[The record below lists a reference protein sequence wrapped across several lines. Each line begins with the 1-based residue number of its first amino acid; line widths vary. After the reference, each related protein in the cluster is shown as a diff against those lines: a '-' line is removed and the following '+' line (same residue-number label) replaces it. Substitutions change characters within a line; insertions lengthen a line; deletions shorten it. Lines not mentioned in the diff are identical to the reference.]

1 MKCVKGGIMENNNI
15 NNDEKKVLAPNLKE
29 ILDKIAKEKEL
40 SALELSKLKEQVKE
54 STEFMKLIED
64 IEIPKDNYVVFTDNE
79 EQLVYENGEF
89 FLVSTVDSTKEKKK
103 KKRLEAKDMYIE
115 YFIRYTLNKIS
126 PNKIAS
132 IQKEKSK
139 NIEKEDKDIKNIEVK
154 QEENISQVNEEKR
167 EEQIKKSLESMVKP
181 VNDDFERTKI
191 IDKIKIGKQNS
202 EKLR

>member
-1 MKCVKGGIMENNNI
+1 MENNNI

-132 IQKEKSK
+132 IQKEQSK

-167 EEQIKKSLESMVKP
+167 EEQIKKSLESMVKT